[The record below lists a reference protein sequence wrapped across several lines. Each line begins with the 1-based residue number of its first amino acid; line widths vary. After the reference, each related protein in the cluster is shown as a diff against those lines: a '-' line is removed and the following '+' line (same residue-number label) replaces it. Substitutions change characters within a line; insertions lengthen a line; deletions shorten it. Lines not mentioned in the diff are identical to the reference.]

1 MKPITEA
8 VNLVIN
14 RKLLVISFNDRIF
27 KQLPESLTVIDVDGN
42 DFELKQCALSY
53 SLDNKSWKH
62 FETYKDFKNRINKL
76 IEKNNNDFEF
86 YLRLRLG
93 SNNVESVKL
102 DGKVLLESEYN
113 VILRK

>member
-1 MKPITEA
+1 MKPITEP

-14 RKLLVISFNDRIF
+14 RKLIVISFNDRIF
-27 KQLPESLTVIDVDGN
+27 NKLPESLTIIDVDGN

-62 FETYKDFKNRINKL
+62 FETYKDFEHKINIL
-76 IEKNNNDFEF
+76 IEKHNNNFEF

-93 SNNVESVKL
+93 SNNVESIKI
-102 DGKVLLESEYN
+102 DGEVLKESEYN